1 MTFNK
6 LPILLVVLALLAA
19 ACGGA
24 EEATTADTTA
34 PAAEVEEV
42 EDVEEATTT
51 TEAPVEEEPEVE
63 EPAEEEAVEATPIDG
78 QAIYESNCARC
89 HGADGIG
96 TRGPDLIDIN
106 TNVPDQQVSI
116 DQVINGGGTMPS
128 FGARLSEDEIQATVD
143 YVYATF

>member
-63 EPAEEEAVEATPIDG
+63 EEAVEATPIDG

-106 TNVPDQQVSI
+106 TNVPDPQVSI
-116 DQVINGGGTMPS
+116 DQVINGGGGMPS
-128 FGARLSEDEIQATVD
+128 FGGRLSADEIQATVD

>member
-19 ACGGA
+19 ACGGT

-34 PAAEVEEV
+34 PTADVEEV
-42 EDVEEATTT
+42 EDAEEATT
-51 TEAPVEEEPEVE
+51 TEAPVEEEPEV
-63 EPAEEEAVEATPIDG
+63 EEEAVEATPIDG

-116 DQVINGGGTMPS
+116 DQVINGGGVMPS
-128 FGARLSEDEIQATVD
+128 FAARLSEDEIQATVD